1 MTAAEDLRR
10 EEVMVRL
17 PRPDVGR
24 SPFLSL
30 PAPGGGLGG
39 RDVKGIL
46 GRDGVFVFTL
56 QGEQEEK
63 KTTRKKMIESCK
75 PCYARTVK
83 KKKIK
88 RFKISCYKIYH
99 Q

>member
-83 KKKIK
+83 KDKK
-88 RFKISCYKIYH
+88 FKISCYKIYH